1 MLMIFFTVNK
11 EPFKIK
17 QRGDLYKC
25 YIVMSSP
32 PPCVFTLPLD
42 SARMKT
48 YLPVNFC
55 RLSNKKKK
63 ADETSKKNYLRK
75 ILLVVSCNY

>member
-1 MLMIFFTVNK
+1 MLYCDVL
-11 EPFKIK
+11 PSPL
-17 QRGDLYKC
+17 RLY
-25 YIVMSSP
+25 P
-32 PPCVFTLPLD
+32 PTRLCQDENLLVSQL
-42 SARMKT
+42 
-48 YLPVNFC
+48 C